1 MLAETTRDLHLVK
14 DQTSESVREQLSL
27 VREVSQAKVQ
37 LAQRTEQ
44 LQVSDG

>member
-1 MLAETTRDLHLVK
+1 MLAETTRDLHAQK
-14 DQTSESVREQLSL
+14 DSASESVREQLSL